1 MPYLW
6 KTALTAH
13 NEGIPSMRAM
23 VLSYTNDK
31 MCNYLDKQYML
42 GDSLLV
48 APIFNDEGLGE

>member
-1 MPYLW
+1 
-6 KTALTAH
+6 
-13 NEGIPSMRAM
+13 MRAM

-48 APIFNDEGLGE
+48 APIFNDEGIGEYYLPKENGI